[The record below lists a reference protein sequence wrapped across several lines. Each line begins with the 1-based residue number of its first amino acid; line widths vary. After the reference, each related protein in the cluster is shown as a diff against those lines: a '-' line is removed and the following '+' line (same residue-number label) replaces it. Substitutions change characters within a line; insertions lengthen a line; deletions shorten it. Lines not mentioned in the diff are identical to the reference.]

1 MRSMAHPPQ
10 GAPVQKK
17 QNLAARAGQWSAQHR
32 KKAIFGWLAFVI
44 AALFIGGSRGTKTIP
59 QDEDGVVGESHQAA
73 QIVKDHYPQ
82 TAPEMVLVQSKT
94 GSPADAGFRSAVR
107 DVESRLRAQKDVINV
122 KH

>member
-32 KKAIFGWLAFVI
+32 KKAIFGWLAFVT
-44 AALFIGGSRGTKTIP
+44 AAMVIGGNIGTKTIP
-59 QDEDGVVGESHQAA
+59 SDEDGVVGDSHRAT

-82 TAPEMVLVQSKT
+82 AAAEQVLVQSRT
-94 GSPADAGFRSAVR
+94 GSPADPGVRAAVR
-107 DVESRLRAQKDVINV
+107 DVEARLGAQKNV
-122 KH
+122 RN